1 MRTAD
6 MCGGNIYFHSPVVA
20 QGVTGSTRQWHPASW
35 RTRAAAQQPDWPDSS
50 EHARVRALLGAA
62 PALITPGGARALRRE
77 LADVAD
83 GQAFVVQGGD
93 CAEPFGEQAVHA
105 ARAKSRILGRLA
117 EQICLRVGVP
127 VVTVGR
133 LAGQFAKPRSV
144 LSEVIDGQEM
154 SAFRG
159 LAVNAPEPLASA
171 RRPAPER
178 MLIAYDSARAVLE
191 ELPSGLWTS
200 HEALLLDY
208 EEALVRTDPETD
220 EWYLSST
227 HFPWIGD
234 RTRQTGGAHVEFL
247 AGVANPV
254 ACKIGPAAQ
263 PATVVELCAR
273 LDPHRLPGRLTL
285 ICRFGADLVRG
296 RLPQL
301 AKAVRQAGYPVVWL
315 CDPMH
320 GNTYRTHG
328 GVKTRRLTDIASE
341 ITACR
346 EILAGMGEWLGG
358 LHLEVAGGDVTECVG
373 EDVASENDLARRYT
387 SLCDPRLNDNQAMSL
402 VNLLS

>member
-1 MRTAD
+1 
-6 MCGGNIYFHSPVVA
+6 V
-20 QGVTGSTRQWHPASW
+20 
-35 RTRAAAQQPDWPDSS
+35 
-50 EHARVRALLGAA
+50 LGAA

-77 LADVAD
+77 LAEVAD
-83 GQAFVVQGGD
+83 GRAFVVQGGD
-93 CAEPFGEQAVHA
+93 CAEPFGEQAVRA
-105 ARAKSRILGRLA
+105 ARAKSCILGRLA
-117 EQICLRVGVP
+117 EQVRLRVGVP
-127 VVTVGR
+127 VITVGR

-144 LSEVIDGQEM
+144 LSEVVDGQEICT
-154 SAFRG
+154 FRG

-178 MLIAYDSARAVLE
+178 MLTAYDSARAVLA

-208 EEALVRTDPETD
+208 EEALVRTDPEND

-254 ACKIGPAAQ
+254 ACKIGPAAR
-263 PATVVELCAR
+263 PAAVVELCSR

-285 ICRFGADLVRG
+285 ICRLGADLVRD

-301 AKAVRQAGYPVVWL
+301 AKAVRQAGHPVVWL

-373 EDVASENDLARRYT
+373 EDVAGEDDLARRYT

-402 VNLLS
+402 VELLT